1 MTIKPAKPLY
11 GDPCNG
17 CGLCCLS
24 EQCPIS
30 LDMFGDVGICP
41 ALVDEGER
49 WSCGL
54 IVKPELFFHH
64 LPDEISRL
72 TAMLLGQE
80 GCDSVNGPAD
90 RRRQESEIG
99 AEMDA
104 KLLAL
109 EPEIA
114 ALTAEVAA
122 KLRIIGALH
131 ADQA

>member
-1 MTIKPAKPLY
+1 MTLKPGKPLY

-30 LDMFGDVGICP
+30 LEMFGDVGICP

-54 IVKPELFFHH
+54 ISKPALFFPH
-64 LPDEISRL
+64 LPDEIGRL

-80 GCDSVNGPAD
+80 GCDSVSGPED
-90 RRRQESEIG
+90 KRRSDGAIG
-99 AEMDA
+99 EAFDA
-104 KLLAL
+104 RALAR
-109 EPEIA
+109 EPEIT
-114 ALTAEVAA
+114 ALTAEIAA
-122 KLRIIGALH
+122 KLRIIGTLAG
-131 ADQA
+131 